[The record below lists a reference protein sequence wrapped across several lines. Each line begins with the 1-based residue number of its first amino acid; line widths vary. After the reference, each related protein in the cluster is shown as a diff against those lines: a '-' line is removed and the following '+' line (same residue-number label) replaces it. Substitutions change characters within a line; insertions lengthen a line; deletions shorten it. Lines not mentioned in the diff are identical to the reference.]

1 MGIDQ
6 CETGQTD
13 TGTDMA
19 PGEDLNLPV
28 ETEEKLEEVTVAEV
42 VEQEESGTGTDMAP
56 VEDLNLPMEK
66 VEELAVAE
74 VAEQEEIEAG
84 SDMAPV
90 KDLNLPVEKVE
101 EEAVA
106 EVAEQEVIAE
116 LVNEESVVTP
126 EVAEVLSSQSV
137 IDEAADTETAVTTV
151 ESVIESVIT
160 ESVDTSSA
168 VEAVI
173 DIEDTECRNRDSTF
187 LTEIEDTKE
196 INTDNVT
203 EQESANNLNELEKS
217 IEESEKDITIVES
230 IGEIEE
236 GKPPIEDES
245 ANIEESIKKKE
256 CVEDI
261 IISDVTKLDEDSFKT
276 EVIQDE
282 TEFIEPIETD
292 IDNDALLKE
301 IDVTESA
308 VAEEKTESEIEA
320 DVIADKPCIQ
330 NITED
335 TINTEKIPIFT
346 LAMVAYVVF
355 MALFVIVYY

>member
-1 MGIDQ
+1 M
-6 CETGQTD
+6 
-13 TGTDMA
+13 
-19 PGEDLNLPV
+19 
-28 ETEEKLEEVTVAEV
+28 VAEV
-42 VEQEESGTGTDMAP
+42 
-56 VEDLNLPMEK
+56 
-66 VEELAVAE
+66 
-74 VAEQEEIEAG
+74 
-84 SDMAPV
+84 
-90 KDLNLPVEKVE
+90 
-101 EEAVA
+101 
-106 EVAEQEVIAE
+106 
-116 LVNEESVVTP
+116 VNEESVVTP
-126 EVAEVLSSQSV
+126 EVTEVLSSQPV
-137 IDEAADTETAVTTV
+137 IDEAADTEAAVTTV

-173 DIEDTECRNRDSTF
+173 DIEDTESRNRDSTF

-196 INTDNVT
+196 IHTDNVT

-217 IEESEKDITIVES
+217 IEESEKDIPIVES

-236 GKPPIEDES
+236 AKPPIEDES
-245 ANIEESIKKKE
+245 ANIEESIEEGE
-256 CVEDI
+256 CVEDV
-261 IISDVTKLDEDSFKT
+261 IISDVTKLNEDSFKT

-301 IDVTESA
+301 IDVTETA
-308 VAEEKTESEIEA
+308 LAEEETEAGA
-320 DVIADKPCIQ
+320 DIIVDKPALQ

-335 TINTEKIPIFT
+335 TEKIPVFT